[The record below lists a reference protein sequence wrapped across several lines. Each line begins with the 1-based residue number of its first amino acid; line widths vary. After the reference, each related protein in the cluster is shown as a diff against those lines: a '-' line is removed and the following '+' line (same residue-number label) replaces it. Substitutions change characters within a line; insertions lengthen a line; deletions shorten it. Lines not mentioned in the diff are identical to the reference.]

1 MRYVSR
7 RLSFAAAAA
16 IFLAGVFASS
26 TAAQDREL
34 PWASGQSVVS
44 GFEAQAAQ
52 VVNGIAQR
60 TDLQVICNGNTDWG
74 VLAVQGGFDA
84 NLVWGYVMSRFNTQT
99 RRWEPLP
106 YTHVS
111 EAACLYA
118 DRFWAASDKTS
129 TKNCQISSTPVYEN
143 RTVTRVK
150 YQWKTVKKRVGKKVK
165 TVRIKQRTVA
175 TSTVQVKVGDEPVY
189 SVCRDWSETL
199 FALQTFPHESMHLR
213 GITSESLAE
222 CYGMQLLAHTAIQFG
237 ATPEFAREIAK
248 DYAAT
253 WYVPARGIYWRADCV
268 DGGPLD
274 LNPSS
279 SSWPAGF

>member
-1 MRYVSR
+1 MPHVSR
-7 RLSFAAAAA
+7 RFSSAAAAA
-16 IFLAGVFASS
+16 IFLIGIFASS

-44 GFEAQAAQ
+44 GFEAQAAHI
-52 VVNGIAQR
+52 VHGIAQR
-60 TDLQVICNGNTDWG
+60 SDLQVICNGNTDWG
-74 VLAVQGGFDA
+74 VLATQGGFDP
-84 NLVWGYVMSRFNTQT
+84 NRVWGYVWTHFNSQT
-99 RRWEPLP
+99 GRWEPLP

-118 DRFWAASDKTS
+118 DRFWAAADKAS
-129 TKNCQISSTPVYEN
+129 TKNCQTGTTPVHQN
-143 RTVTRVK
+143 RTIKQVK
-150 YQWKTVKKRVGKKVK
+150 YLWKTVKKRAGKKIK
-165 TVRIKQRTVA
+165 TVRVKKRIVA
-175 TSTVQVKVGDEPVY
+175 NRIVRVKIADEPVY
-189 SVCRDWSETL
+189 SICSEWHETL

-213 GITSESLAE
+213 GITSESIAE

-237 ATPEFAREIAK
+237 ATPEFARELAA
-248 DYAAT
+248 DYAAA
-253 WYVPARGIYWRADCV
+253 WYVPTRGTYWRADCV